1 MEKRRIGVFGG
12 TFNPVHNGH
21 INLVKNYRNML
32 SLDEIIVIPTN
43 IPPHKAN
50 LNVIDSQDRIAM
62 LNLAFEDEKYV
73 SVSDIEIAAG
83 GTSYT
88 ILTIEKLKETYP
100 NDELFLLVGGDMFL
114 CFESWRE
121 YKRILS
127 LCTVCTAP
135 RQKDEILKLIRY
147 QEKIDPS
154 RENSIILDSPVL
166 ELSSSEIREKITD
179 KTFLRDFVPQK
190 VFEYILKKGLYEND

>member
-154 RENSIILDSPVL
+154 RENTIILDSPVL

-179 KTFLRDFVPQK
+179 KTFLKGFVPRK
-190 VFEYILKKGLYEND
+190 VYEYILKKGLYEND

>member
-154 RENSIILDSPVL
+154 RENTIILDSPVL

-179 KTFLRDFVPQK
+179 KTFLRGFVPQK